1 LFILRGVSEVP
12 GAVTPDLLS
21 AAQQLEQQ
29 LIMSINVQDHFQAT
43 VVEIKGK
50 FLGSVDGQEFKQKL
64 DDLKKS
70 GKTNIVVDLGKTDFM
85 DSSGIGALISGLTSL
100 RKAGGDV
107 RLANMEKRI
116 KNLFLI
122 TRLLGSV
129 FDDYESV
136 ESAAES
142 YRTNPPEPAKS
153 TS

>member
-1 LFILRGVSEVP
+1 
-12 GAVTPDLLS
+12 
-21 AAQQLEQQ
+21 
-29 LIMSINVQDHFQAT
+29 MSINVQDHFQTT

-64 DDLKKS
+64 DDLKKA

-136 ESAAES
+136 DSAAES
-142 YRTNPPEPAKS
+142 FRTNPPEPAKS

>member
-1 LFILRGVSEVP
+1 
-12 GAVTPDLLS
+12 
-21 AAQQLEQQ
+21 
-29 LIMSINVQDHFQAT
+29 MSINVQDHFQAA

-64 DDLKKS
+64 DDLKKA

-129 FDDYESV
+129 FEDYESV

-142 YRTNPPEPAKS
+142 YRTNPPEAAKS